1 MANANH
7 ICVFDFETGGLP
19 VKKAIGWAEPIQVG
33 AVMLEPKK
41 LKVVGHFESLMQ
53 PLRPDDLHPKALEV
67 NHLTKEQ
74 VIAAPHPKMVWADFV
89 RWKKQYQ
96 KKDTVY
102 NHPVPAGYNILSFD
116 MHIVDKLCK
125 QWGPTSKD
133 KENDVENQAVFSQL
147 YSIDLMHDVWRLM
160 EGSECLTEFSNSG
173 KHDIKL
179 TTLAKW
185 MGLEFTDAH
194 TALGDVYVTAAI
206 IVRLL
211 KMNRSLVG
219 DGKAGRVKF
228 HNAFGGITAKQ
239 YLESL

>member
-1 MANANH
+1 MNSNH

-19 VKKAIGWAEPIQVG
+19 VKKEKDWAEPIQIG
-33 AVMLEPKK
+33 AVMIEPKN
-41 LKVVGHFESLMQ
+41 LRIVSQFESLIQ
-53 PLRPDDLHPKALEV
+53 PLRPDNLHPKALEV
-67 NHLTKEQ
+67 NNLTKEQ
-74 VIAAPHPKMVWADFV
+74 VKKGPHPQVLWADFI
-89 RWKKQYQ
+89 RWKKQFQ
-96 KKDTVY
+96 KTDSVY
-102 NHPVPAGYNILSFD
+102 NRPIPAGYNIITFD
-116 MHIVDKLCK
+116 MPIVDRLCK
-125 QWGPTSKD
+125 QWGPTTKD
-133 KENDVENQAVFSQL
+133 KENDIEFQGVFNQI

-160 EGSECLTEFSNSG
+160 EGSECLTEFSSSG
-173 KHDIKL
+173 KHDLKL

-239 YLESL
+239 YLENL